1 MRSPSRIR
9 LAAAVT
15 SAIAAALVATTTDAG
30 AAPPRPSH
38 AASCVATV
46 TVAETRIEPGFVGNE
61 VKGIVQLGPGAL
73 PSVVRALADAH
84 HGDLEACAALIDE

>member
-1 MRSPSRIR
+1 MRSRSRIR
-9 LAAAVT
+9 LAAAAV

-30 AAPPRPSH
+30 ASPPRPAH

-46 TVAETRIEPGFVGNE
+46 TVAETRIAPGFVGNE

-73 PSVVRALADAH
+73 PALVRTLADAH
-84 HGDLEACAALIDE
+84 HSDLDACAALIGE